1 MTTPFLTDAM
11 LTKISRMPKAKRA
24 AAMKLVG
31 QEEWSRCADDIF
43 YWLDPSAHLVPY
55 VYTKD
60 PHPMHVCIM
69 CNDGEAYHFNKR
81 QIHLLNRHKVNARTD
96 NELKPYFKELPTI
109 RPFPDQPYFKPIIE
123 SWLQE
128 PLMVI
133 EKSRDMM
140 ATWLG
145 ITMFYWDA
153 FFHEG
158 RQHIFQSETAMKTR
172 ELVERLQVIHD
183 NQPKWFRDIHPV
195 RVTEGIGKA
204 GLAKCASLQSEII
217 GFPQGADK
225 IRQYHPSGMFSDEAA
240 FNPNASET
248 FAALKPAIQNGGRY
262 LAVSSANPSFFM
274 HLAQDSVQEIV

>member
-1 MTTPFLTDAM
+1 MTKPFLTEEM
-11 LTKISRMPKAKRA
+11 LNKISKMSKAKREN
-24 AAMKLVG
+24 AMKIVAR
-31 QEEWSRCADDIF
+31 EEWNRCADDIF
-43 YWLDPSAHLVPY
+43 YWLSPSAHLVPY

-60 PHPMHVCIM
+60 PHPMHVCLH

-81 QIHLLNRHKVNARTD
+81 KIHLLNRHKIDASGE
-96 NELKPYFKELPTI
+96 ELKHHFKELPTI
-109 RPFPDQPYFKPIIE
+109 RPFPDQPYFKPIIN
-123 SWLQE
+123 SWLDE
-128 PLMVI
+128 HLMVI

-140 ATWLG
+140 ATWLA

-172 ELVERLQVIHD
+172 ELVDRLQVIHD
-183 NQPKWFRDIHPV
+183 NQPKWLQEVNPV

-204 GLAKCASLQSEII
+204 GLAKCAGLQSEII

-240 FNPNASET
+240 FNPAASET